1 VLDDLIACAGVRTVV
16 DGVLEKAYEYP
27 DLDTALRAIRSA
39 GMTLLAER
47 TVGEAAVK
55 DAIARGL
62 APYRTHGGTYRLEV
76 ESRYIHATRK

>member
-1 VLDDLIACAGVRTVV
+1 V
-16 DGVLEKAYEYP
+16 DGVVEKAYEYP

-47 TVGEAAVK
+47 TAGEAAVT

-62 APYRTHGGTYRLEV
+62 APYRTPGGAYRLEV
-76 ESRYIHATRK
+76 ESRYIHAARE